1 MQNILYFLKTI
12 KTFVDSFFRKIT
24 IGARVLLIQDG
35 KILLI
40 KHTYMPKW
48 YSVGGGVE
56 KGESPL
62 QAIYREAQ
70 EEVGVRFLEPPS
82 LLGVYINKVRKKED
96 YVVLYVAHSFKRE
109 PQSSFEIKDS
119 QWFDLNALPQD
130 ISPATKRRIEEYQ
143 GLRTISDIW

>member
-1 MQNILYFLKTI
+1 MQTILYFFKHI
-12 KTFVDSFFRKIT
+12 KTFVGSFFRKVT

-70 EEVGVRFLEPPS
+70 EEVGIHFLEPPI
-82 LLGVYINKVRKKED
+82 LFGVYINHFRKKDD
-96 YVVLYVAHSFKRE
+96 YVVLYVAHAFKRE
-109 PQSSFEIKDS
+109 PTTSFEIQDS
-119 QWFDLNALPQD
+119 QWFDLKALPGD